1 MLDGPISSVLNG
13 VSPEP
18 PLGDG
23 SAGAGSDPG
32 AGKE

>member
-18 PLGDG
+18 PPDG
-23 SAGAGSDPG
+23 GTGAGAAPG
-32 AGKE
+32 AGEE